1 MEVIGVGEHPMLIF
15 VESICVT
22 INSYLILVNCGT
34 SRKNWFNFKNVFNGN
49 FLLKILIIK
58 NYYLTWPH
66 MF

>member
-34 SRKNWFNFKNVFNGN
+34 SRKN
-49 FLLKILIIK
+49 
-58 NYYLTWPH
+58 
-66 MF
+66 